1 MKKHIGS
8 IHSQSFSSRTF
19 RAAEVEPRER
29 GEEPPDV
36 VREAQ
41 RGAAEVGHGAA
52 GQPGQAEQGLR
63 RDQDQHQG
71 HLEPHHEPH
80 F

>member
-1 MKKHIGS
+1 MKKYIGS
-8 IHSQSFSSRTF
+8 FHSQSFSPRTF

-29 GEEPPDV
+29 GQEPPDV

-52 GQPGQAEQGLR
+52 GQPGQAGEDNSGGARCARCR
-63 RDQDQHQG
+63 RKPISQAQ
-71 HLEPHHEPH
+71 